1 MAAPQSIIS
10 VCVLSSAAMSVDDS
24 VITQPTGERPVFLSV
39 KLGDVVIVWDNP
51 SLMWSKSMDWWVGQ
65 IL

>member
-1 MAAPQSIIS
+1 MAAPQNIIS

-39 KLGDVVIVWDNP
+39 KSGDVVIVWDNP